1 MGISLEEVRHVAKLA
16 KLEFPD
22 RELERLT
29 TQLSSILDYFEG
41 LRGVD
46 TTGVAPDTG
55 PPTSEAT
62 LRSDQ
67 RTPCLEPEQALA
79 NAPDPAA
86 GHFRV
91 PRVIG

>member
-29 TQLSSILDYFEG
+29 AQLSSILDYFEG

-46 TTGVAPDTG
+46 TTGIAPDAG
-55 PPTSEAT
+55 PPISETT

-79 NAPDPAA
+79 NAPDLAA

-91 PRVIG
+91 PRVLG